1 MGHAASATL
10 PTMRRA
16 LLIVGK
22 APVPGRTKT
31 RLVPPLSPEEAAA
44 LYRGFLLDCVDLGL
58 ELGWEQVSVIHPG
71 GAGQPLAALLPS
83 GVTLVQQSGH
93 GLGDALS
100 SAFERHFGE
109 GFQRVVL
116 IGSDNPTLPVEPIRA
131 ACAALD
137 EDDLSIGPTVDGG
150 YYLIGMR
157 AAHLGVFSQIEWST
171 PRVFGQTLARAIA
184 LGLRVHTVQEW
195 YDVDEPPDLQ
205 RLRTD
210 LLRLLPGV
218 APNTRAA
225 LDRLSLTT
233 LSH

>member
-1 MGHAASATL
+1 
-10 PTMRRA
+10 MRRA

-31 RLVPPLSPEEAAA
+31 RLVPPLSPDEAAE
-44 LYRGFLLDCVDLGL
+44 LYRGFLLDCVSLGL
-58 ELGWEQVSVIHPG
+58 ELGWERVSVIHP
-71 GAGQPLAALLPS
+71 AGSGDVLAALLP
-83 GVTLVQQSGH
+83 TRALLVEQAGH

-100 SAFERHFGE
+100 SAFARHVGE

-116 IGSDNPTLPVEPIRA
+116 IGSDNPTLPIRT

-137 EDDLSIGPTVDGG
+137 EHDLSIGPTVDGG

-171 PRVFGQTLARAIA
+171 PRVYAQTLAQAHV
-184 LGLRVHTVQEW
+184 LGLRVRAVQEW
-195 YDVDEPPDLQ
+195 YDVDEPPDLA
-205 RLRTD
+205 RLRDD
-210 LLRLLPGV
+210 LLSLPRDV

-225 LDRLSLTT
+225 LDRLSLAAMR
-233 LSH
+233 H